1 MLEVKDYQHN
11 IIEAIAHDKVTKT
24 DMEKLT
30 KLYEEKTKK
39 EEQINLLLT
48 LEDVDGITIEGLI
61 KDIKMASFLK
71 SIEKVDL
78 IGNKT
83 WLKVDAK
90 IESIEPSIKLRQ
102 FDLNEKNQDIN
113 WLEY

>member
-1 MLEVKDYQHN
+1 MIKLL
-11 IIEAIAHDKVTKT
+11 KT

-39 EEQINLLLT
+39 EEPINLLLT

-61 KDIKMASFLK
+61 KDIQMASFLK
-71 SIEKVDL
+71 SIEKVAL

-90 IESIEPSIKLRQ
+90 IESIVPSIKLRSEEHTSELQ
-102 FDLNEKNQDIN
+102 SRGHLVCRLLLEKKNCQ
-113 WLEY
+113 

>member
-1 MLEVKDYQHN
+1 MIKLL
-11 IIEAIAHDKVTKT
+11 KT

-39 EEQINLLLT
+39 EEPINLLLT
-48 LEDVDGITIEGLI
+48 LDDVHGITRDGHI
-61 KDIKMASFLK
+61 KDIQMVSFLK
-71 SIEKVDL
+71 NIEKVAL

-90 IESIEPSIKLRQ
+90 IESIVLSIKLKQ
-102 FDLNEKNQDIN
+102 FDLNEKNQAIN
-113 WLEY
+113 WLDN

>member
-39 EEQINLLLT
+39 EEPINILLT
-48 LEDVDGITIEGLI
+48 LEDVDGIKIDKII
-61 KDIKMASFLK
+61 KDIQMASFLK
-71 SIEKVDL
+71 SIEKVAL
-78 IGNKT
+78 NRNKT

-90 IESIEPSIKLRQ
+90 IESIVPSIKLKQ
-102 FDLNEKNQDIN
+102 FDLNEKNQAIN
-113 WLEY
+113 WLDN